1 MEKECISCVFGEPKA
16 FATLCTK
23 VSQNFS
29 NTDHCDY
36 WKEKS
41 QEQLLKDKRIREE
54 LYRIET
60 AQINAWKEQRKKE
73 EEARRRAWQEQ
84 LRVAEKKEQ
93 DKIATEN
100 TKNYDESLN
109 RTTKNQ
115 SNVSSVS
122 KKQVDK
128 KTSEGKYPIRN
139 VKGWVYV
146 IINESLKG
154 LVKIGYTLKDPKLR
168 AKDLQSSGIPNDYK
182 VAYEVLTINPREV
195 EQKIHLSLKK
205 YRDNKEWFK
214 CSISQAVKTV
224 QSIVQEKMYENFY
237 YEQEYLSTR
246 IIHNGEPESQRSNL
260 EIFLKRQRERKNQSA

>member
-16 FATLCTK
+16 LTTLCTK
-23 VSQNFS
+23 VSRNFS

-41 QEQLLKDKRIREE
+41 QEQLLKDKKIREE

-93 DKIATEN
+93 AKIATEN
-100 TKNYDESLN
+100 TKNYGESLN

-115 SNVSSVS
+115 STVSSVP

-128 KTSEGKYPIRN
+128 KTSEENIQS
-139 VKGWVYV
+139 
-146 IINESLKG
+146 EM
-154 LVKIGYTLKDPKLR
+154 LR
-168 AKDLQSSGIPNDYK
+168 GGCMS
-182 VAYEVLTINPREV
+182 
-195 EQKIHLSLKK
+195 
-205 YRDNKEWFK
+205 
-214 CSISQAVKTV
+214 
-224 QSIVQEKMYENFY
+224 
-237 YEQEYLSTR
+237 
-246 IIHNGEPESQRSNL
+246 
-260 EIFLKRQRERKNQSA
+260 